1 MKRHAHRGLTVLL
14 LVAGLLTSGC
24 DDRAADP
31 AAPEIAVTNS
41 YLASA
46 VHDLLG
52 DETKVMSLAPPGMCP
67 GHFDISPRQVNQ
79 LRHCRML
86 LLFDFQSS
94 AVANLARL
102 KDKGLKT
109 HLVTGPRGLCVPDAY
124 LTVCRATA
132 EVLSTEYPDR
142 KTQLTE
148 RVNAIEQRLAE
159 LGRTLQ
165 AQVQTAGAAE
175 APILVSHHQ
184 RKFAEWLGLQS
195 VATFVGSDNETVSNI
210 DHCLKQAAGRDV
222 RFVIANQQEG
232 TSLAKALADRLKAR
246 AIVFSNFPSSAEE
259 GRAFDQ
265 LLRDNVGRLLKA
277 ATP

>member
-1 MKRHAHRGLTVLL
+1 MKLCPHCGLVILL
-14 LVAGLLTSGC
+14 FLTALFAGGC
-24 DDRAADP
+24 DDRAADST
-31 AAPEIAVTNS
+31 APEIAVTNS

-52 DETKVMSLAPPGMCP
+52 DETEVMSLAPPGMCP
-67 GHFDISPRQVNQ
+67 GHFDISPVQVNQ
-79 LRHCRML
+79 LRHCRAL
-86 LLFDFQSS
+86 LLFDFQ
-94 AVANLARL
+94 APVVANLSRL

-109 HLVTGPRGLCVPDAY
+109 HLVTGPKGLCVPDAY

-132 EVLSTEYPDR
+132 EVLSTEYPER
-142 KTQLTE
+142 KAQLTE
-148 RVNAIEQRLAE
+148 RVDAIQQRLAE

-184 RKFAEWLGLQS
+184 MMFAEWLGLQS

-232 TSLAKALADRLKAR
+232 TALAKALADRLEAR
-246 AIVFSNFPSSAEE
+246 AVVFSNFPSRAEE
-259 GRAFDQ
+259 GPEFDR
-265 LLRDNVGRLLKA
+265 LLRDNVERLLA
-277 ATP
+277 AVTP